1 MHALSLFGFR
11 VSLERGAPA
20 ASPARPRRRVARA
33 VGILAAAVPLAVAT
47 APVGASATG
56 TTGTVS
62 ATVTTET
69 RSITVSPASFTYAAC
84 VIGSGNNQTSTGST
98 LAFPDGL
105 CRFSPAQGPS
115 NEVTITNG
123 AATAHIDE
131 SGADFVP
138 ADAGTD
144 WTLCG
149 GAGPVCTGTN
159 NLPGRDQYAEQSLNT
174 VTANSFILLDN
185 NLQCDASFASGA
197 TNDPCLAS
205 PSQSATE
212 AFFMTGPSASTDNS
226 GSFST
231 TITWSA
237 VP

>member
-1 MHALSLFGFR
+1 MNVLSLFGIR
-11 VSLERGAPA
+11 VSLEHRVA
-20 ASPARPRRRVARA
+20 ADSPARPRRRLGRTVLPL
-33 VGILAAAVPLAVAT
+33 VVAVPLAVAT
-47 APVGASATG
+47 AQVGAAASG

-62 ATVTTET
+62 ASVTTAT
-69 RSITVSPASFTYAAC
+69 RSITVSPPSFTYGAC
-84 VIGSGNNQTSTGST
+84 IIGSGINQTPTGST

-123 AATAHIDE
+123 AATAHIDA

-138 ADAGTD
+138 LDVGTD

-149 GAGPVCTGTN
+149 GAGPLCIGPN
-159 NLPGRDQYAEQSLNT
+159 GLPGRDQYSEQSVNT
-174 VTANSFILLDN
+174 VAGAVILLDN
-185 NLQCDASFASGA
+185 NQQCDVSFASGA
-197 TNDPCLAS
+197 TNDPCLAN

-212 AFFMTGPSASTDNS
+212 EFFMTGPTASTDNS

-231 TITWSA
+231 TLTWSA
-237 VP
+237 LP